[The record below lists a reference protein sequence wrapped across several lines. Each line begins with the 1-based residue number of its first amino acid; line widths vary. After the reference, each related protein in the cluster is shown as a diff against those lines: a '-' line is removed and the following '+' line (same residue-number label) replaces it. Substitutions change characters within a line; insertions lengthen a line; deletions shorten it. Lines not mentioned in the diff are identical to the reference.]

1 MKFFNTT
8 ILQSSLVLNSQ
19 SIKLVLLSSF
29 FLFGNLF
36 SETAVSEP
44 AESITKKVGVLRVIQ
59 PGVFDY
65 QSNDFLVRMRA
76 WGVIFPL
83 RGQPGYEEAFSF
95 SEKFLLD
102 RNITFEVKSEFDQ
115 QNLKVVDITAGLDGE
130 NFSRVS
136 IEYGIG
142 WHNEMETNK
151 EAPLVISQ
159 LKAKRKQLGIW
170 KGGAEYQS
178 AGNANNL
185 PAPLL
190 RSMIGQNPFTSS
202 INYWVTTF
210 GKIHRPN
217 CTFYERG
224 RGELSRRPTGA
235 NCRMCGG
242 TNPRKD

>member
-1 MKFFNTT
+1 MQFFNTT
-8 ILQSSLVLNSQ
+8 IFRPILLQISQVIKLALCSSL
-19 SIKLVLLSSF
+19 
-29 FLFGNLF
+29 FLFGDLL
-36 SETAVSEP
+36 SEPVGSEP
-44 AESITKKVGVLRVIQ
+44 AESITKRIGVLRVIQ
-59 PGVFDY
+59 PGIFDY

-115 QNLKVVDITAGLDGE
+115 QNLKVVDILVGLDKE

-142 WHNEMETNK
+142 WHNELETNK
-151 EAPLVISQ
+151 AAPLVISQ

-178 AGNANNL
+178 AGNVNNL

-224 RGELSRRPTGA
+224 RGELSRRPTGT